1 MNSPVRSRKVV
12 IVEVIKAAIVI
23 LLAFIF
29 VYLFSTRVKIL
40 VNKPL
45 WNLLRPETYTMQVR
59 ETRSDG
65 VMWLW
70 EIRVEN
76 NETVEINVLERER
89 PEKMRS
95 FLEYDYSVDQLYK
108 LAESSS
114 CKDRGFIDC
123 GVRFDIRYHFPKQIE
138 SYEMYIIEVET
149 FVPDVNL
156 LD

>member
-12 IVEVIKAAIVI
+12 IVEAIKAAIVI
-23 LLAFIF
+23 LLAFSF

-45 WNLLRPETYTMQVR
+45 WNLLRPESYTMQVR
-59 ETRSDG
+59 EIRSDG

-76 NETVEINVLERER
+76 NETVEIIVLERER

-114 CKDRGFIDC
+114 CKDRD
-123 GVRFDIRYHFPKQIE
+123 
-138 SYEMYIIEVET
+138 S
-149 FVPDVNL
+149 
-156 LD
+156 

>member
-89 PEKMRS
+89 PEKMGS
-95 FLEYDYSVDQLYK
+95 FLDYDYSVDQLFK

-114 CKDRGFIDC
+114 CIDRGIIDC
-123 GVRFDIRYHFPKQIE
+123 GVRFDTRYHFPKFIY
-138 SYEMYIIEVET
+138 SYEMYIIVVEI
-149 FVPDVNL
+149 FMPGEY
-156 LD
+156 